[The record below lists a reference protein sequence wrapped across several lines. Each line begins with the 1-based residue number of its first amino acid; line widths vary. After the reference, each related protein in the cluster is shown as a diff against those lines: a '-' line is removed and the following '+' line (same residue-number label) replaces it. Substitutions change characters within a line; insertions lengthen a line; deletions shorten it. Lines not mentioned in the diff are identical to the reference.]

1 MKRVLIITVV
11 AVLVIASS
19 VLWFMN
25 SPFSALDFL
34 QLAVIGLLVVFAGF
48 IAYKRLRSV
57 KRGEPT
63 EDELSK
69 RVLQKTAALS
79 YYISLYLWVF
89 MIYLKDRISLD
100 TEEVLGMGIL
110 GMAITFAVTWI
121 ILNLKGVKD
130 E

>member
-19 VLWFMN
+19 VLWLMN

-34 QLAVIGLLVVFAGF
+34 QLAVIGLLVNFAGF